1 MSNKKNLSKYILALL
16 GIVALGAFLRF
27 YRFLPNFMYTG
38 EMGTDYMNIWNI
50 IHGVRTFLIGPR
62 TSHEW
67 LFISPIGYWIYTV
80 LLLIWNYNLIVISVF
95 WGIVGSFSVLI
106 NYAVV
111 KKIFNKNIALIS
123 SFLIA
128 TSPAWINQT
137 RNSRYNLAAAILFLP
152 FLLFLRDSIKD
163 KGKSLFKLGLI
174 LGLTMSFFPS
184 PILLIPASIA
194 GFIFYSVKPKFKY
207 ILNFILGFLIPN
219 TAFIIYEVSN
229 KFSITLQLLS
239 WVPYRIL
246 GFFGLYPKNTVNTTT
261 LSQNIYSIYHFF
273 AESFLGYANILT
285 LVLFILTIGFS
296 VFFIKRFYKNK
307 NKEMPFFLL
316 IISLVV
322 SYVGLFIHGNP
333 PEHYYLVIFPVP
345 AILAAYILDKL
356 IKKKM
361 VLIASILF
369 LGTIGLY
376 GLFKVNWFYQ
386 DKLPVNYLI
395 RPVPYELQL
404 KMVNS
409 IIKDAR
415 GAEFSLFRKGPN
427 DHFENDFANNYIYL
441 LTVRGAK
448 IKEGARIQYTII
460 EGEENLTGS
469 EGKLIFSE
477 AATYIYKTQL

>member
-1 MSNKKNLSKYILALL
+1 M
-16 GIVALGAFLRF
+16 
-27 YRFLPNFMYTG
+27 
-38 EMGTDYMNIWNI
+38 
-50 IHGVRTFLIGPR
+50 
-62 TSHEW
+62 
-67 LFISPIGYWIYTV
+67 
-80 LLLIWNYNLIVISVF
+80 
-95 WGIVGSFSVLI
+95 GSFSVLI

-356 IKKKM
+356 IKKKT
-361 VLIASILF
+361 VLIVSTLI

-376 GLFKVNWFYQ
+376 GLYKVNWFYQ

-415 GAEFSLFRKGPN
+415 GAEFSLFRKN
-427 DHFENDFANNYIYL
+427 IQL
-441 LTVRGAK
+441 LKEKK
-448 IKEGARIQYTII
+448 I
-460 EGEENLTGS
+460 
-469 EGKLIFSE
+469 
-477 AATYIYKTQL
+477 